1 MQPETLL
8 DALEMNNVDK
18 LKAIYDVLVARRG
31 SRPTRKG
38 EIVDAIANIFLD
50 NVQGVWGSLSKHEK
64 LVVQEAVHDPLGYLD
79 VGKFVA
85 KHGKAPF
92 RKNTEPWYSSR
103 RTVTRLELF
112 LHMGER
118 YERQAWVPGDLQR
131 LLQGFVP
138 APKPAELPFATEIPS
153 TVKLESYGYDYA
165 SGKVVKVVTNP
176 AAPIERC
183 NMEAVARAN
192 LLAVL
197 TLIDEGRISV
207 SASTQRPSAATMR
220 RIAEVLDGGDFYMST
235 KWEAET
241 GPIQAFAWPILV
253 QAGRLARQ
261 DGSRLEL
268 TPAGRKALST
278 PPHETLKQ
286 IWKRWLSSRIMDEFS
301 RIESIK
307 GQTRGRGKA
316 AMTATEPRRQAIQD
330 ALVQC
335 PLRGAVAVDDLA
347 KFMVATGLGFEVT
360 RSPWTLY
367 VNNPQYGALEYE
379 FSLIWSVLQDRY
391 LLCVLFEYAATLG
404 MIDVAFVPPG
414 GARPK
419 PWESTGYFEGSFLSR
434 YDGLKYFRLT
444 ALGAYC
450 LGLTDEYKPDTPETS
465 TPLSVFP
472 DLRIVVRHGRLDHE
486 ERALL
491 RCFADEEEPDT
502 VWRISTER
510 ILKSFET
517 GLNIGAVRE
526 FLSAR
531 DEQPLPERVEGFLAS
546 IESNARAIRPAGTGV
561 LFECDSEETARKLLA
576 DRKIA
581 KFSSSAGKNRIIV
594 DTASEQSFR
603 KAARQMGFGFDN
615 G

>member
-18 LKAIYDVLVARRG
+18 LKAIYDVLVARGG

-38 EIVDAIANIFLD
+38 EIVDAIADIFLD
-50 NVQGVWGSLSKHEK
+50 NLQGVWGSLSKHEK

-92 RKNTEPWYSSR
+92 RKNTEPWNSSR
-103 RTVTRLELF
+103 RPATRLELF

-118 YERQAWVPGDLQR
+118 YGRQAWVPGDLQR

-183 NMEAVARAN
+183 NMEAAARAN

-220 RIAEVLDGGDFYMST
+220 RIAGVLDGGDFYMST

-253 QAGRLARQ
+253 LAGRLARQ
-261 DGSRLEL
+261 DGSRLKL

-286 IWKRWLSSRIMDEFS
+286 IWKRWLSSRIIDEFS

-316 AMTATEPRRQAIQD
+316 AMTATEPRRQAIRD

-335 PLRGAVAVDDLA
+335 PPRGVVAIDDLTR
-347 KFMVATGLGFEVT
+347 FMVATDLRFEV
-360 RSPWTLY
+360 SKAPWTLY
-367 VNNPQYGALEYE
+367 VTNAQYGALEYE
-379 FSLIWSVLQDRY
+379 FSLSWSVLQDRY

-404 MIDVAFVPPG
+404 MIDVAFVPPEH
-414 GARPK
+414 ARPK
-419 PWESTGYFEGSFLSR
+419 PWESTGNFEGSFLSR
-434 YDGLKYFRLT
+434 YDGLRYFRLT
-444 ALGAYC
+444 SLGAYC
-450 LGLTDEYKPDTPETS
+450 LGLTDEYKPEIPETS
-465 TPLSVFP
+465 TPLSVYP
-472 DLRIVVRHGRLDHE
+472 DLRIVVRSGRLDHE

-491 RCFADEEEPDT
+491 RCFADEEEPNS
-502 VWRISTER
+502 VWRLSTEKT
-510 ILKSFET
+510 LVSAET
-517 GLNIGAVRE
+517 GMDTDSLRE

-531 DEQPLPERVEGFLAS
+531 DEQPLPERVEGFLVG
-546 IESNARAIRPAGTGV
+546 IESNARAIRPAGTGI
-561 LFECDSEETARKLLA
+561 LFECDSEDTARKLLS

-581 KFSSSAGKNRIIV
+581 KFASPAGENRIIV
-594 DTASEQSFR
+594 KTASEQSFR
-603 KAARQMGFGFDN
+603 KSARQMGFGFDS